1 MQEIEIDRLIPK
13 RSHTN
18 SQIKIEIKNDKAI
31 VHWKNKGGG
40 QHPKPMRIPNT
51 ISINEETIALMG
63 FFLGDGLKSNKGGAS
78 RTLSF
83 TNSEPK
89 TVKWSMKLFRIFG
102 ISKNK
107 IKASVSVRGEEIRPD
122 IVKNY
127 WSQVTDIP
135 KENISVSARPSLSKG
150 KRNLPAIK
158 KYGAIKVEFY
168 SAVLRDLVLGL
179 LDFSI
184 RESKKNP
191 KNAKSF
197 LKGIAAAE
205 GCPVIN
211 HGKLVN
217 VVISCC
223 DEKNKKIIRNAIRK
237 CNLVHRVRSDGIELH
252 KRNFKNKNNRD
263 IFYYHPER
271 HGRFMLG
278 LKSLKF

>member
-1 MQEIEIDRLIPK
+1 MQKEIGIERLIPK

-18 SQIKIEIKNDKAI
+18 SQIKIEIKNNKAI

-40 QHPKPMRIPNT
+40 RHPKPMRVPNT
-51 ISINEETIALMG
+51 ISMNEETITLMG
-63 FFLGDGLKSNKGGAS
+63 FFLGDGLKSNKGAAS

-89 TVKWSMKLFRIFG
+89 TVKWSMKLFKIFR

-107 IKASVSVRGEEIRPD
+107 IKASVSVRGEISPEP
-122 IVKNY
+122 VKNY
-127 WSQVTDIP
+127 WSRVTGIP
-135 KENISVSARPSLSKG
+135 KENISVSIRPSLFKG
-150 KRNLPAIK
+150 KRNLPAVK

-168 SAVLRDLVLGL
+168 SAVLRDLIIGL

-184 RESKKNP
+184 REAKKNP

-197 LKGIAAAE
+197 LKGLAAAE

-211 HGKLVN
+211 HGKLIN

-223 DEKNKKIIRNAIRK
+223 DEKNKKIIKNIIRR
-237 CNLVHRVRSDGIELH
+237 CDLVHRVRSDGIEIH
-252 KRNFKNKNNRD
+252 KTNFKNKKYYD

-271 HGRFMLG
+271 QNRFMLG
-278 LKSLKF
+278 LKSLKL